1 MSTRLTRG
9 GWNMYTTVRSV
20 FEVEI
25 IIDLDQIQ
33 ELETQNRNWRA
44 MIDMI
49 STTDNSLSHFAHHF
63 ESALGCFGGRIG
75 VGSSWFRREEKL
87 PQLILSR
94 FFDRQLGV
102 VVLNIPPTESAFT
115 SR

>member
-1 MSTRLTRG
+1 MF
-9 GWNMYTTVRSV
+9 TTVSSV

-25 IIDLDQIQ
+25 IIDLDQIK
-33 ELETQNRNWRA
+33 EFETQNRNWWT
-44 MIDMI
+44 MIDLI
-49 STTDNSLSHFAHHF
+49 TTNNSLSHFAHHF

-75 VGSSWFRREEKL
+75 VVPSCFRRREKKL
-87 PQLILSR
+87 PQLILRR